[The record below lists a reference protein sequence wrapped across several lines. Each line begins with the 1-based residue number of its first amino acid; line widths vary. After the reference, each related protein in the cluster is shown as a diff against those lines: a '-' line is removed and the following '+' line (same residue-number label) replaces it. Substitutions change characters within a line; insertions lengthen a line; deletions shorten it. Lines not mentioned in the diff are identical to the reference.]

1 MTEKCFDEGTIQA
14 FLDGELPTDLLE
26 MVARHTA
33 ICANCSMLLVQAEE
47 ESAFA
52 FSALD
57 TEFNSLVP
65 TERIRTN
72 LYEAI
77 SQIEKPRKSVWT
89 RIFGGGFSFSNPSIV
104 AFASL
109 VLVVGLFTVLF
120 INRETQNPGG
130 NEIAGGNLPNPNV
143 VAVNNPPVQNAPVNS
158 GDEANN
164 TDSNNTQKDKT
175 VIVPPVYRPIVTEQA
190 TIQKANYKPEKSSV
204 EDRSQRIEAR
214 NSADNRQLTNNGS
227 VLLGE
232 ESYIKTIAT
241 LTESVNSRKDSVMR
255 PSERVAFESDLAV
268 VDDAIAKMRKEIRR
282 NPKNEAAKQV
292 LRSSYQSKIDLLNS
306 VAEKT
311 ELMATL
317 R

>member
-33 ICANCSMLLVQAEE
+33 MCANCSMLLVQAEE

-190 TIQKANYKPEKSSV
+190 TIQKANYKPGKVVV
-204 EDRSQRIEAR
+204 EER
-214 NSADNRQLTNNGS
+214 NPKADPRVDDNRRINNNS
-227 VLLGE
+227 PVLLGE

-241 LTESVNSRKDSVMR
+241 LTETVNSRKDSVMR
-255 PSERVAFESDLAV
+255 PSEQVAFETDLAV
-268 VDDAIAKMRKEIRR
+268 VNNAIAKMRAEVRR

>member
-26 MVARHTA
+26 NVARHTA
-33 ICANCSMLLVQAEE
+33 MCANCSMLLMQAEKE
-47 ESAFA
+47 AAFA

-57 TEFNSLVP
+57 AEFNSLVP

-72 LYEAI
+72 LYDAI
-77 SQIEKPRKSVWT
+77 SKIEEPRTSFWT
-89 RIFGGGFSFSNPSIV
+89 RIFGVGFSFSNPSIV

-120 INRETQNPGG
+120 INRESGKMGG
-130 NEIAGGNLPNPNV
+130 NEVAVVKPNPDV
-143 VAVNNPPVQNAPVNS
+143 VAVNNPPVHNDPINS
-158 GDEANN
+158 GNETGNSEPDN
-164 TDSNNTQKDKT
+164 DNTQKNKP
-175 VIVPPVYRPIVTEQA
+175 VITAPIYRPAVSEQA
-190 TIQKANYKPEKSSV
+190 TIQKANFKPEKSAIEERRPKI
-204 EDRSQRIEAR
+204 EDRPVS
-214 NSADNRQLTNNGS
+214 NSGS

-255 PSERVAFESDLAV
+255 PSERVAFETDLAV
-268 VDDAIAKMRKEIRR
+268 VDDAIAKMRKEVRR

-292 LRSSYQSKIDLLNS
+292 LRSSYQSKIELLNS

>member
-1 MTEKCFDEGTIQA
+1 MIEKCFDEGIIQA
-14 FLDGELPTDLLE
+14 FLDGELPTDTLE
-26 MVARHTA
+26 NVARHTA
-33 ICANCSMLLVQAEE
+33 MCPNCSLLLQQAEE

-57 TEFNSLVP
+57 MEFNTLVP
-65 TERIRTN
+65 TERIRTS

-77 SQIEKPRKSVWT
+77 SQIEKPRESFWT
-89 RIFGGGFSFSNPSIV
+89 RIFGAGFSFSNPSIV

-109 VLVVGLFTVLF
+109 VLVIGLFTTLY
-120 INRETQNPGG
+120 INREGQNTGDGIVASQQPSITSVAVKSQPVVNESVKAT
-130 NEIAGGNLPNPNV
+130 NEIAVNQM
-143 VAVNNPPVQNAPVNS
+143 AVDKPAVSEQP
-158 GDEANN
+158 
-164 TDSNNTQKDKT
+164 TFQKA
-175 VIVPPVYRPIVTEQA
+175 IYRPGRPA
-190 TIQKANYKPEKSSV
+190 
-204 EDRSQRIEAR
+204 
-214 NSADNRQLTNNGS
+214 ADNPGPKIRGGSNIDNRPTNNIP

-241 LTESVNSRKDSVMR
+241 LTESVNSRKDTVMR

-268 VDDAIAKMRKEIRR
+268 VDDAIKKMRAEIRR

>member
-26 MVARHTA
+26 SVARHTA
-33 ICANCSMLLVQAEE
+33 MCANCSLLLQQAEN
-47 ESAFA
+47 ESVFA

-77 SQIEKPRKSVWT
+77 SQIEKPRKSAWT

-109 VLVVGLFTVLF
+109 LLVVGLFTTLF
-120 INRETQNPGG
+120 INRETQN
-130 NEIAGGNLPNPNV
+130 AGGDLAGGIKEPKST
-143 VAVNNPPVQNAPVNS
+143 AVPVKK
-158 GDEANN
+158 E
-164 TDSNNTQKDKT
+164 T
-175 VIVPPVYRPIVTEQA
+175 VINEPVVQTDKVADNSAGGQNQDTLIEPRGNRPAVTEQA
-190 TIQKANYKPEKSSV
+190 TFQKANYKPAKPVV
-204 EDRSQRIEAR
+204 EDRKPKGGTGDRQPVN
-214 NSADNRQLTNNGS
+214 NSP

-241 LTESVNSRKDSVMR
+241 LTESVNSRKDAMMR

-268 VDDAIAKMRKEIRR
+268 VDDAIKKMRKEVSR

-292 LRSSYQSKIDLLNS
+292 LRSSYQNKIDLLNS

-311 ELMATL
+311 ELLATL

>member
-26 MVARHTA
+26 NVARHTA
-33 ICANCSMLLVQAEE
+33 MCANCSMLLMQAEE

-57 TEFNSLVP
+57 AEFNALVP

-72 LYEAI
+72 LYDAI
-77 SQIEKPRKSVWT
+77 AKIEKPRASFWT
-89 RIFGGGFSFSNPSIV
+89 RIFGAGFSFSNPSIV

-109 VLVVGLFTVLF
+109 VLVVGLFTTLY
-120 INRETQNPGG
+120 INRETQN
-130 NEIAGGNLPNPNV
+130 AGGSL
-143 VAVNNPPVQNAPVNS
+143 AVNNQSNPNTAPVKS
-158 GDEANN
+158 QPVAV
-164 TDSNNTQKDKT
+164 TPADSIDKAGAADIEKGAT
-175 VIVPPVYRPIVTEQA
+175 VIEPPVYRPAVSQQP
-190 TIQKANYKPEKSSV
+190 TIQKAVYKPGKPMVEERKPKI
-204 EDRSQRIEAR
+204 EDRPVSNTAP
-214 NSADNRQLTNNGS
+214 

-255 PSERVAFESDLAV
+255 PSERVAFETDLAV
-268 VDDAIAKMRKEIRR
+268 VDDAIKKMRAEIRR
-282 NPKNEAAKQV
+282 NPKNEAARQV
-292 LRSSYQSKIDLLNS
+292 LRSSYQSKIDLLSS